1 MTVNR
6 NLALIETMKAQLEGR
21 EKAGDGKKTAKPQDV
36 VRMYDNIIQ
45 NMEDITE
52 LAGLETDEDLA
63 MDTKS
68 KKRFYQA
75 FRSYYIAQVRIS
87 LDTPTI
93 LETNLT
99 AFLTKLFIGRNR

>member
-63 MDTKS
+63 IAFYLGRHQHQDDLLQHQHQHQDQDDLHLLMTL
-68 KKRFYQA
+68 KR
-75 FRSYYIAQVRIS
+75 
-87 LDTPTI
+87 
-93 LETNLT
+93 
-99 AFLTKLFIGRNR
+99 

>member
-1 MTVNR
+1 MCPHDQFIRHSVTVNR

-63 MDTKS
+63 MDTRS

-75 FRSYYIAQVRIS
+75 FRSYYIAQVGIS
-87 LDTPTI
+87 LDTPR
-93 LETNLT
+93 L
-99 AFLTKLFIGRNR
+99 